1 MRSIGIGFG
10 YLYHFGYSKAHWNH
24 EHPVNIRERD
34 NYYIQLL
41 YYPSGFKKG
50 DGSLRYIPGS
60 HKVSPKE
67 ANEWVNAGPGLEPGQ
82 HSNPTEPGFE
92 SVDPELPPG
101 SMVFID
107 ARMYHAVYDK
117 PEETTTTRTY
127 LNFIFKQEGPPHRFT
142 QPIPDTYPMDDPVH
156 KMMFDRPAWTPEVW
170 EEEGGAAKL

>member
-1 MRSIGIGFG
+1 M
-10 YLYHFGYSKAHWNH
+10 
-24 EHPVNIRERD
+24 NIRERD

>member
-1 MRSIGIGFG
+1 M
-10 YLYHFGYSKAHWNH
+10 
-24 EHPVNIRERD
+24 NIRERD

-50 DGSLRYIPGS
+50 DGCKCSAPFALLLSQRRPVAALRYIPGS

-67 ANEWVNAGPGLEPGQ
+67 ANEWVNAGPGVEPGQ

-117 PEETTTTRTY
+117 PEDSAVPHRTY

-142 QPIPDTYPMDDPVH
+142 QPIPDTYPMADPLH
-156 KMMFDRPAWTPEVW
+156 RMMFDRPAWTPEVW
-170 EEEGGAAKL
+170 EEGGAAKL